1 MITDNFDFNYEYH
14 CGANIFLKINSTE
27 LDAVGISY
35 QVSYSKQPIYSYFSK
50 HYDAVLDGKHLVQGR
65 IVLNFKSSRDLYDG
79 APFNSTAYND
89 LSEVPFFDIRIEFGV
104 GHQTIIENCF
114 FMGSGQTIQIDD
126 QVILTEYNFI
136 GRKINSIA
144 PFKIL

>member
-1 MITDNFDFNYEYH
+1 MLNESFVDYDFNYEYH
-14 CGANIFLKINSTE
+14 CGASVFIKINGNE

-65 IVLNFKSSRDLYDG
+65 IVLNFKKARDL
-79 APFNSTAYND
+79 FNGDVFEETVYND
-89 LSEVPFFDIRIEFGV
+89 LSEVPFFNINIQFDKGN
-104 GHQTIIENCF
+104 TIVIQDCF

-136 GRKINSIA
+136 GRKITSMN
-144 PFKIL
+144 P